1 MEERGAM
8 ARAGVRSAL
17 ATTTNAGTLD
27 KRLSI
32 QRYAL
37 QKQCETL

>member
-8 ARAGVRSAL
+8 ARAGVSIAL
-17 ATTTNAGTLD
+17 ARRPNAGTLD

-32 QRYAL
+32 QTYAL
-37 QKQCETL
+37 QKQFETL